1 MTKFLCPS
9 CLAFLDEDLPICP
22 RCGGEIQSTWKAL
35 SRLDKLTWALGHPE
49 AETRQRA
56 AWLLGEERD
65 PNAIEALEKVAAT
78 SDEPYLARE
87 AVRALARIGPS
98 ARNVL
103 SALRDHP
110 ALMVRS
116 EARRVLALA
125 AEVEDCR

>member
-9 CLAFLDEDLPICP
+9 CLAFLDEDLATCSQ
-22 RCGGEIQSTWKAL
+22 CGAAIESEWRAL
-35 SRLDKLTWALGHPE
+35 SRLEKLTWALGHPE

-65 PNAIEALEKVAAT
+65 PSAIQALEKVAAT
-78 SDEPYLARE
+78 SEEPYLARE

-98 ARNVL
+98 ARSTL
-103 SALRDHP
+103 SALSDHP

-116 EARRVLALA
+116 EARRMLALE
-125 AEVEDCR
+125 AEMDERK